1 MPVRTRAVIL
11 AGGEG
16 QRLGVLTDR
25 RAKPAVPFAGKY
37 RIIDFTLSNCVNS
50 GIFDLMI
57 LTQYRPHSLIEHIAA
72 GRPWDLDRGF
82 TGGVHVYQ
90 PYRGRLDTDWYRGT
104 ADAIYQNL
112 SFVER
117 GSPDRV
123 LVLAGD
129 HIYKMNYGSLIAYHS
144 QTQADVTIGTLNVSR
159 EEATRMGI
167 LAVDAES
174 RVTQF
179 VEKPADPPGTLASM
193 GIYVFDLKTL
203 ADILTEDAKRRD
215 SSHDFGK
222 DIIPRMVSGGM
233 RVFAYPF
240 ENYWVDVGTVEA
252 YWQTHMDLLK
262 HPPRLDLN
270 DRTWVVHTQSEE
282 RPPVT
287 IQEGAVVKDSMITD
301 GCVISPGAR
310 IERSVLS
317 PGVWIG
323 RNAVVR
329 ESVVLTDSVIEE
341 GARVD
346 RAILDKAVRIGRR
359 ARVGQRS
366 KPGEGPGITT
376 IGKNAQIPDRITVKR
391 GAVIDADATPE
402 YFSANALRQRQ
413 RARKQRMAD
422 ATTGAAAA
430 PAAPTPP
437 LASR

>member
-1 MPVRTRAVIL
+1 MKTRAVIL

-50 GIFDLMI
+50 GVFDLMI
-57 LTQYRPHSLIEHIAA
+57 LTQYRPHSLIEHIGA

-82 TGGVHVYQ
+82 TGGVHIYQ

-117 GSPDRV
+117 GSPDLV
-123 LVLAGD
+123 LVLSGD
-129 HIYKMNYGSLIAYHS
+129 HIYKMNYGALIAFHVERN
-144 QTQADVTIGTLNVSR
+144 ADVTIATLHVSR
-159 EEATRMGI
+159 DEATRMGI
-167 LAVDAES
+167 LATDADS

-193 GIYVFDLKTL
+193 GIYVFGLKTL
-203 ADILTEDAKRRD
+203 AQMLSEDSKKRD
-215 SSHDFGK
+215 SSRDFGK
-222 DIIPRMVSGGM
+222 DVIPRMVTGGM

-240 ENYWVDVGTVEA
+240 GDYWVDVGTVEA

-262 HPPRLDLN
+262 HPPPLDLN
-270 DRTWVVHTQSEE
+270 DRSWVVHTQSEE

-287 IQEGAVVKDSMITD
+287 IQEGAMVKDSMITD
-301 GCVISPGAR
+301 GCVLSPGAR
-310 IERSVLS
+310 VERSVLS

-323 RNAVVR
+323 PNASVR
-329 ESVVLTDSVIEE
+329 DSVILTDSVIEE

-346 RAILDKAVRIGRR
+346 RAILDKLVRIGKRV
-359 ARVGQRS
+359 RVGQRP
-366 KPGEGPGITT
+366 KAGEGLGITT
-376 IGKNAQIPDRITVKR
+376 VGKNAHIPERITVRR
-391 GAVIDADATPE
+391 GAVIDADASPE
-402 YFSANALRQRQ
+402 YFSASALRQRS
-413 RARKQRMAD
+413 RARKLRLN
-422 ATTGAAAA
+422 TAAVTN
-430 PAAPTPP
+430 P
-437 LASR
+437 SR

>member
-1 MPVRTRAVIL
+1 MKTRAVIL

-50 GIFDLMI
+50 GVFDIMI
-57 LTQYRPHSLIEHIAA
+57 LTQYRPHSLIEHIGA

-117 GSPDRV
+117 GIPDLA

-129 HIYKMNYGSLIAYHS
+129 HIYKMNYGPLVAFHIERS
-144 QTQADVTIGTLNVSR
+144 ADVTIGTLNVTR
-159 EEATRMGI
+159 EEATRMGV
-167 LAVDAES
+167 LAIDGES
-174 RVTQF
+174 KVTQF
-179 VEKPADPPGTLASM
+179 VEKPVDPKGTLASM
-193 GIYVFDLKTL
+193 GIYVFGLKTL
-203 ADILTEDAKRRD
+203 AHILIDDAKRRD

-222 DIIPRMVSGGM
+222 DILPRMVGSGM

-240 ENYWVDVGTVEA
+240 QGYWVDVGTVEA

-262 HPPRLDLN
+262 HPPPFDLN

-287 IQEGAVVKDSMITD
+287 IQEGAIVKDSMITD

-323 RNAVVR
+323 PEAVVR
-329 ESVVLTDSVIEE
+329 DSVILTDSFVDV

-346 RAILDKAVRIGRR
+346 RSIIDKSVRIGKK
-359 ARVGQRS
+359 ARVGQRP
-366 KPGEGPGITT
+366 KPGEGPGITAV
-376 IGKNAQIPDRITVKR
+376 GKNAQIPDRISVKR

-402 YFSANALRQRQ
+402 YFSAGALRQRS
-413 RARKQRMAD
+413 RAKKLRLA
-422 ATTGAAAA
+422 AGGA
-430 PAAPTPP
+430 PP
-437 LASR
+437 LASSR

>member
-1 MPVRTRAVIL
+1 VRTRAVIL

-50 GIFDLMI
+50 GVFDIMI
-57 LTQYRPHSLIEHIAA
+57 LTQYRPHSLIEHIGA

-117 GSPDRV
+117 GIPDLA

-129 HIYKMNYGSLIAYHS
+129 HIYKMNYGPLVAFHIERS
-144 QTQADVTIGTLNVSR
+144 ADVTIGTLNVTR
-159 EEATRMGI
+159 EEATRMGV
-167 LAVDAES
+167 LAIDGDS

-179 VEKPADPPGTLASM
+179 VEKPPDPSGTLASM
-193 GIYVFDLKTL
+193 GIYVFGLKTL
-203 ADILTEDAKRRD
+203 AQMLTDDAKRRD

-222 DIIPRMVSGGM
+222 DILPRMVGGGM

-240 ENYWVDVGTVEA
+240 QGYWVDVGTVDA

-262 HPPRLDLN
+262 HPPPFDLN

-287 IQEGAVVKDSMITD
+287 IQAPSDDQSTVPCSAAPSMSRDGA
-301 GCVISPGAR
+301 
-310 IERSVLS
+310 
-317 PGVWIG
+317 
-323 RNAVVR
+323 NVR
-329 ESVVLTDSVIEE
+329 EFLSSADTMTRCRFPSRLTTTATRLPSGDTAGGSDSPPSVSLEISDACPSL
-341 GARVD
+341 ARHSPSPVTP
-346 RAILDKAVRIGRR
+346 ADK
-359 ARVGQRS
+359 
-366 KPGEGPGITT
+366 
-376 IGKNAQIPDRITVKR
+376 
-391 GAVIDADATPE
+391 
-402 YFSANALRQRQ
+402 
-413 RARKQRMAD
+413 
-422 ATTGAAAA
+422 
-430 PAAPTPP
+430 
-437 LASR
+437 

>member
-117 GSPDRV
+117 GTPDRV

-144 QTQADVTIGTLNVSR
+144 QTSADVTIGTLNVTR

-215 SSHDFGK
+215 SAHDFGK
-222 DIIPRMVSGGM
+222 DIIPRMVSSGR

-402 YFSANALRQRQ
+402 YFSASALRQRQ

-422 ATTGAAAA
+422 ATAGAAAA
-430 PAAPTPP
+430 PAPAPPVAP
-437 LASR
+437 R

>member
-1 MPVRTRAVIL
+1 MKTRAVIL

-50 GIFDLMI
+50 GIFDIMI
-57 LTQYRPHSLIEHIAA
+57 LTQYRPHSLIEHIGA

-117 GSPDRV
+117 GAPELV

-129 HIYKMNYGSLIAYHS
+129 HIYKMNYGALVAFHRE
-144 QTQADVTIGTLNVSR
+144 QNADVTIGTLNVSR

-167 LAVDAES
+167 LAIDGES
-174 RVTQF
+174 KVTQF

-193 GIYVFDLKTL
+193 GIYVFGLKTL
-203 ADILTEDAKRRD
+203 GQMLTEDAKKRD

-222 DIIPRMVSGGM
+222 DILPRMVGGGM
-233 RVFAYPF
+233 RVVAYPF
-240 ENYWVDVGTVEA
+240 QGYWVDVGTTEA

-262 HPPRLDLN
+262 HPPPLDLN
-270 DRTWVVHTQSEE
+270 DRRWVVHTQSEE

-287 IQEGAVVKDSMITD
+287 IQEGAIVKDSMITD

-310 IERSVLS
+310 IEKSVLS

-323 RNAVVR
+323 PNAVVR
-329 ESVVLTDSVIEE
+329 DSVILTDSVIEE

-346 RAILDKAVRIGRR
+346 RSIVDKLVRIGKR
-359 ARVGQRS
+359 ARVGQRP
-366 KPGEGPGITT
+366 KAGEGLGITAV
-376 IGKNAQIPDRITVKR
+376 GKNAQIPDRICVKR

-402 YFSANALRQRQ
+402 YFSAVALRQRSQ
-413 RARKQRMAD
+413 AKKKMRL
-422 ATTGAAAA
+422 AAAA
-430 PAAPTPP
+430 TAASPAAPP
-437 LASR
+437 R

>member
-1 MPVRTRAVIL
+1 MKTRAVIL

-50 GIFDLMI
+50 GIFDIMI
-57 LTQYRPHSLIEHIAA
+57 LTQYRPHSLIEHIGA

-117 GSPDRV
+117 GGPDLV

-129 HIYKMNYGSLIAYHS
+129 HIYKMNYGALIGYHAECN
-144 QTQADVTIGTLNVSR
+144 ADVTIATLNVTR

-167 LAVDAES
+167 LATDADS

-193 GIYVFDLKTL
+193 GIYVFGRKTL
-203 ADILTEDAKRRD
+203 AQMLTDDAKKRD

-222 DIIPRMVSGGM
+222 DIIPRMVGGGM
-233 RVFAYPF
+233 RVFAYAF
-240 ENYWVDVGTVEA
+240 QGYWVDVGTVEA

-262 HPPRLDLN
+262 HPPPLDLN
-270 DRTWVVHTQSEE
+270 DRSWVVHTQSEE
-282 RPPVT
+282 RPPVK
-287 IQEGAVVKDSMITD
+287 IQQGAVVKDSMITD
-301 GCVISPGAR
+301 GCVISVGAR
-310 IERSVLS
+310 VERSVLS

-323 RNAVVR
+323 PDAVVR
-329 ESVVLTDSVIEE
+329 DSVILTDTAVDE

-346 RAILDKAVRIGRR
+346 RAIVDKVVRIGKR
-359 ARVGQRS
+359 ARVGQRP
-366 KPGEGPGITT
+366 KAGEGPGITT
-376 IGKNAQIPDRITVKR
+376 VGKNAQIPDRIAVRR
-391 GAVIDADATPE
+391 GAIIDADATPE
-402 YFSANALRQRQ
+402 YFSASALRQRSK
-413 RARKQRMAD
+413 ARKLR
-422 ATTGAAAA
+422 AAAA
-430 PAAPTPP
+430 SAPPPA
-437 LASR
+437 S

>member
-1 MPVRTRAVIL
+1 MKTRAVIL

-50 GIFDLMI
+50 GIFDIMI
-57 LTQYRPHSLIEHIAA
+57 LTQYRPHSLIEHIGA

-104 ADAIYQNL
+104 ADAIYQNVG
-112 SFVER
+112 FVER
-117 GSPDRV
+117 DSPNLV

-129 HIYKMNYGSLIAYHS
+129 HIYKMNYGALIAYHIECN
-144 QTQADVTIGTLNVSR
+144 ADVTIATLNVTR

-167 LAVDAES
+167 LATDGDS

-193 GIYVFDLKTL
+193 GIYVFGLNTL
-203 ADILTEDAKRRD
+203 SQMLSDDAKRRD

-222 DIIPRMVSGGM
+222 DILPRMVGGGM

-240 ENYWVDVGTVEA
+240 QGYWVDVGTVEA

-262 HPPRLDLN
+262 HPPPLDLN
-270 DRTWVVHTQSEE
+270 DRSWVVHTKSEE

-310 IERSVLS
+310 VERSVLS
-317 PGVWIG
+317 PGVRIG
-323 RNAVVR
+323 PDAVVR
-329 ESVVLTDSVIEE
+329 DSVILTDSVVEE
-341 GARVD
+341 RARVD
-346 RAILDKAVRIGRR
+346 RAIVDKAVRIGKR
-359 ARVGQRS
+359 ARVGQKPKAGERS
-366 KPGEGPGITT
+366 GIATV
-376 IGKNAQIPDRITVKR
+376 GKNAHIPERIVVRR
-391 GAVIDADATPE
+391 GAVIDVDATPE
-402 YFSANALRQRQ
+402 YFSASALRQRS
-413 RARKQRMAD
+413 RERRLRLA
-422 ATTGAAAA
+422 GAAAA
-430 PAAPTPP
+430 AAPH
-437 LASR
+437 AR